1 MKKSIIVGLM
11 AVVLLAAGV
20 LAYAE
25 KQEESKIYSWR
36 YKVIVSVDTPE
47 GLKTG
52 SAVREAIVKFE
63 PRPGYKPHPYHVTTK
78 VKGEAVVVDL
88 GERGVLFAL
97 IDPDDYRFLFEAF
110 PGPPGLTVEGAEFY
124 SNLSIGKKSILN
136 DHFPWLV
143 TFLDS
148 SDPKTIKAINK
159 DNIRK
164 ILGKDTILSEISIE
178 MTNEPVTWG
187 KINQF
192 LKWFGKEKIGSGFW
206 DPNKPEQENY
216 LTSSDFR
223 LGEKE

>member
-124 SNLSIGKKSILN
+124 SNLAIGKKAFLEPGFKRNPVLATFSDVKDSKSVRVILPN
-136 DHFPWLV
+136 DLAHFYGEGVVLKEILIEISNEPLNQLV
-143 TFLDS
+143 DKYLPSYDDESGFKEWFKSLPYGDSRRIGLDS
-148 SDPKTIKAINK
+148 FK
-159 DNIRK
+159 
-164 ILGKDTILSEISIE
+164 
-178 MTNEPVTWG
+178 
-187 KINQF
+187 
-192 LKWFGKEKIGSGFW
+192 
-206 DPNKPEQENY
+206 
-216 LTSSDFR
+216 
-223 LGEKE
+223 